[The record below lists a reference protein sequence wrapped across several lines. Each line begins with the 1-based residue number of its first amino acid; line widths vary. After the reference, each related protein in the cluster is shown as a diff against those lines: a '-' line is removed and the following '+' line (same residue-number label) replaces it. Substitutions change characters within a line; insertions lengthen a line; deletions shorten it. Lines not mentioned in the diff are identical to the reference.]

1 MNIDIVNLIENNP
14 LTRLTKEYQSKLI
27 ETLKSN
33 FTTYEQQMFV
43 ASFYCS
49 LNYNCT
55 TDFLID
61 LDNIWRWLG
70 FSNKAHSKRILDNS
84 FTVDKDFLVLSET
97 NSASKAMTCNL
108 TSQKEMTNID
118 EENVGVKKCDGRG
131 GHNKEII
138 MLNVE
143 TFKRLCLKAGTKK
156 ADEIHDYYIKLEKVL
171 QEILQQESDELR
183 LQLQKQQLH
192 IQELQ
197 TEAKQLA
204 LENEK
209 IKDSENVPS
218 MYIYNLD
225 CRKEVPELKIGYSLC
240 VNKRIKPYKQ
250 TCKFGKLEFS
260 VPFHNVNIRTVE
272 NYIHLVLQPFKITDE
287 VFQLN
292 LEEAKII
299 ILSVINLLSITS
311 ESSAPARHLK
321 LKKMYEAETII
332 ASNQPNPKIS
342 TCDASTQT
350 DFDMATEQPKALVD
364 TATEELNNT
373 FKEFVDRFCIVR
385 SDVEINCKDI
395 IGQYRLWTKNTEK
408 RITMAFKDYLDVN
421 FKYTRLQK
429 QDKNQVVNGYK
440 GIALREI
447 KYTKSLVKTDV
458 ETFIFE
464 RCRFIPGST
473 VLKSTL
479 VDSYVKWKPM
489 VDIPVTNDEATEIT
503 LYLKK
508 CEHVMFATVW
518 ASAGSGQGYYGLK
531 SKEEENDYKATSST
545 GKRVEKREVET
556 NHLITSYDTIA
567 KAAEAEH
574 VSAAKMSRLK
584 KNKVAV
590 DGDYYYC

>member
-1 MNIDIVNLIENNP
+1 MEIVKAFNSNTLHTEIVIKGTHENP
-14 LTRLTKEYQSKLI
+14 LFRSSDIGTVLDISNIRQNIKDYD
-27 ETLKSN
+27 ET
-33 FTTYEQQMFV
+33 
-43 ASFYCS
+43 
-49 LNYNCT
+49 
-55 TDFLID
+55 
-61 LDNIWRWLG
+61 
-70 FSNKAHSKRILDNS
+70 
-84 FTVDKDFLVLSET
+84 
-97 NSASKAMTCNL
+97 
-108 TSQKEMTNID
+108 
-118 EENVGVKKCDGRG
+118 
-131 GHNKEII
+131 
-138 MLNVE
+138 
-143 TFKRLCLKAGTKK
+143 
-156 ADEIHDYYIKLEKVL
+156 EKVVCITL
-171 QEILQQESDELR
+171 TNGGSQEVTFLTEKGLYKILFKSRKPIAEDFQNWVCEVVKELR
-183 LQLQKQQLH
+183 LTGQYNLEKQLHEKNEELQKQQLH

-204 LENEK
+204 VENEK
-209 IKDSENVPS
+209 IKDNENLPS

-225 CRKEVPELKIGYSLC
+225 TRKEIPELKIGYSLC

-350 DFDMATEQPKALVD
+350 DFDMAAEQPKALVD

-429 QDKNQVVNGYK
+429 QDKNQVINGYK

-464 RCRFIPGST
+464 RCRFVPGST

-531 SKEEENDYKATSST
+531 NKEEENDYKATSST
-545 GKRVEKREVET
+545 GKRVEKRELET
-556 NHLITSYDTIA
+556 NHLIISYDTIA
-567 KAAEAEH
+567 KAAEGEN

-584 KNKVAV
+584 KNKIAL

>member
-1 MNIDIVNLIENNP
+1 ME
-14 LTRLTKEYQSKLI
+14 K
-27 ETLKSN
+27 
-33 FTTYEQQMFV
+33 
-43 ASFYCS
+43 
-49 LNYNCT
+49 
-55 TDFLID
+55 
-61 LDNIWRWLG
+61 
-70 FSNKAHSKRILDNS
+70 H
-84 FTVDKDFLVLSET
+84 FTVERDYKAFIQQKAFET
-97 NSASKAMTCNL
+97 EDSDVTVIE
-108 TSQKEMTNID
+108 QKS
-118 EENVGVKKCDGRG
+118 DGRG
-131 GHNKEII
+131 GHNKDVF
-138 MLNVE
+138 MLNIK
-143 TFKRLCLKAGTKK
+143 TFKLFCLRSGTDKAT
-156 ADEIHDYYIKLEKVL
+156 EIHEYFIKLEEIL
-171 QEILQQESDELR
+171 QEILQQESDELKQ
-183 LQLQKQQLH
+183 QLQKQQQH
-192 IQELQ
+192 IEQLQ

-204 LENEK
+204 VENEK
-209 IKDSENVPS
+209 IKDNENLPS

-225 CRKEVPELKIGYSLC
+225 TRKETPELKIGYSLC

-250 TCKFGKLEFS
+250 ICKFGKLEFS

-272 NYIHLVLQPFKITDE
+272 NYIHLLFQPFKITDE

-299 ILSVINLLSITS
+299 ILSVINMLNVTH
-311 ESSAPARHLK
+311 ESSASARHLK
-321 LKKMYEAETII
+321 LKQMYDAETVIV
-332 ASNQPNPKIS
+332 SNQPNPKIS

-350 DFDMATEQPKALVD
+350 DFDMAAEQPKALVD
-364 TATEELNNT
+364 TATEELNNS

-479 VDSYVKWKPM
+479 VESYVKWKPT
-489 VDIPVTNDEATEIT
+489 VGIPVTNDEATEIT

-531 SKEEENDYKATSST
+531 SKEEENDDYKATSST
-545 GKRVEKREVET
+545 GKRVEKRELET
-556 NHLITSYDTIA
+556 NHLIASYDTIA

-574 VSAAKMSRLK
+574 ISAAKMSRLK

-590 DGDYYYC
+590 DGDYYFC